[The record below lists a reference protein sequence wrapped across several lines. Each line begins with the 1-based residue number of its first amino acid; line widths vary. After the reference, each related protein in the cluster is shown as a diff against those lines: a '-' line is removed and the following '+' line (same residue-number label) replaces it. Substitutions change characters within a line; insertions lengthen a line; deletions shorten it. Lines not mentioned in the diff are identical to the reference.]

1 MKKQILG
8 ALVFCLLAFA
18 SGASAQVWTAV
29 GSSGAIRDTSLSAYA
44 TVDGALFFRGGAV
57 GNIWAT
63 YNVTNPRDTSSS
75 PSWTTLEF
83 TAKQPGGGLGVYATA
98 TLYRQPR
105 FSGTAIAVCT
115 AIAPATGALSTSTC
129 TFSSSTFDFTNNYY
143 FVVASLGRE
152 TTSQSVTAWGL
163 RVF

>member
-1 MKKQILG
+1 MKKQVLG
-8 ALVFCLLAFA
+8 ALLLGLLALA
-18 SGASAQVWTAV
+18 SSASAQVWTAV
-29 GSSGAIRDTSLSAYA
+29 GSGGAIDDNSEAVYGTN
-44 TVDGALFFRGGAV
+44 DGALFFRSGAT
-57 GNIWAT
+57 GNIWAI
-63 YNVTNPRDTSSS
+63 YDVTNPRDTSSS

-83 TAKQPGGGLGVYATA
+83 TARNPGGGLGVFATA
-98 TLYRQPR
+98 SLYRQPR

-143 FVVASLGRE
+143 FVRVALGRE